1 MIRSLNGW
9 LVGAATAI
17 SLAVGIVG
25 TATASDGDIAY
36 RKAIMEALAGH
47 LKASVAIVK
56 GQVAHDDALSG
67 HAHALAE
74 LAKMTAV
81 SFPEG
86 SGSGDTKASPK
97 VWSEPEAFKAV
108 LAKFE
113 SATGAFAKAADA
125 GDKKA
130 AAAAFGGV
138 AAACKACH
146 SEFRSR

>member
-1 MIRSLNGW
+1 MIRSPNGW
-9 LVGAATAI
+9 LVGAATAL
-17 SLAVGIVG
+17 SLAVGIAG
-25 TATASDGDIAY
+25 NAAANEGDTAY

-47 LKASVAIVK
+47 LKASVAIIK
-56 GQVAHDDALSG
+56 GQVSHDEALSG

-74 LAKMTAV
+74 LAKVTAV

-86 SGSGDTKASPK
+86 SGGGDSKTSPK

-113 SATGAFAKAADA
+113 SATDAFAKAADT

-138 AAACKACH
+138 AGACKACH
-146 SEFRSR
+146 SDFRLR

>member
-9 LVGAATAI
+9 LIGAATAI

-25 TATASDGDIAY
+25 TAAANEGDIAY

-47 LKASVAIVK
+47 LKASAAIIK
-56 GQVAHDDALSG
+56 GQVSHDGALSG

-74 LAKMTAV
+74 LAKMTTV

-86 SGSGDTKASPK
+86 SGEGDSKVSPK

-108 LAKFE
+108 SAKFE
-113 SATGAFAKAADA
+113 SATAAFAKAADA

-130 AAAAFGGV
+130 AGAAFGAVVG
-138 AAACKACH
+138 ACKACH